1 MHDQFGFTDSFARR
15 LQPATW
21 AEGGLKDEDGIAAAC
36 FRFEEFA
43 RGFAADLL
51 VRSPEE
57 DDAFAKRY
65 FRLLKRLQREKRL
78 NDAGL
83 HVKGSRAVSFA
94 TLQPE
99 RHPGECSGRV
109 NRIVVA
115 QDQELARKR
124 RFARRMSDAD
134 KIATTL
140 LRDSFRARAVLIP
153 FFGDD
158 ATTTIGGG
166 FFQAGG
172 FRIHEPTQRREH
184 LREARL
190 QEAQELLG

>member
-1 MHDQFGFTDSFARR
+1 MHDQFGFSDSLARR
-15 LQPATW
+15 LEQSAW
-21 AEGGLKDEDGIAAAC
+21 AEGRLKDEDGIAAAC

-43 RGFAADLL
+43 RGFAANLL

-57 DDAFAKRY
+57 DEAFAKMY
-65 FRLLKRLQREKRL
+65 FRVLKGLQREKCL

-94 TLQPE
+94 TFQPE
-99 RHPGECSGRV
+99 RHPGQCSGRV

-115 QDQELARKR
+115 QDQELARR
-124 RFARRMSDAD
+124 TRFARRMSDAE
-134 KIATTL
+134 KIATML
-140 LRDSFRARAVLIP
+140 VRDSLRARAVLIP

-166 FFQAGG
+166 FFQAG
-172 FRIHEPTQRREH
+172 
-184 LREARL
+184 
-190 QEAQELLG
+190 

>member
-43 RGFAADLL
+43 RGFAADFL

-57 DDAFAKRY
+57 DEAFVKRC
-65 FRLLKRLQREKRL
+65 FCLLKRLQREKRL
-78 NDAGL
+78 YDAGL

-99 RHPGECSGRV
+99 RHLGEGSGRV

-115 QDQELARKR
+115 QDQELARRAK
-124 RFARRMSDAD
+124 FARRMSDAE
-134 KIATTL
+134 KIAAVL
-140 LRDSFRARAVLIP
+140 LQDSLRARAVLIP
-153 FFGDD
+153 FLGDD
-158 ATTTIGGG
+158 ATATIGGG
-166 FFQAGG
+166 FFQAG
-172 FRIHEPTQRREH
+172 
-184 LREARL
+184 
-190 QEAQELLG
+190 